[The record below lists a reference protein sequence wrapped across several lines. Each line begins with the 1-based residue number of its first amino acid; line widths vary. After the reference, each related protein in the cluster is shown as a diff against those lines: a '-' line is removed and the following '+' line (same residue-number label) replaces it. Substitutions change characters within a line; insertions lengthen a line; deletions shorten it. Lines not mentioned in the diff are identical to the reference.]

1 MIVCIT
7 KSHQGLQG
15 ELMQL
20 DALEGNVLLFLNV
33 SRDLDLESFGVSG
46 LTDKDEAPSI
56 NKYGLI
62 FTNMMENRY
71 QL

>member
-1 MIVCIT
+1 
-7 KSHQGLQG
+7 
-15 ELMQL
+15 MQL